1 LAPIN
6 CTINYHPGKANVFVD
21 ALSRKTIAG
30 SIFAMFTMQKELLL
44 DLERAG
50 VEMMVGEIQSYI
62 SSLTLELT
70 LMEEIRTAQLSND
83 KITKSH
89 EEVEKGVQSD
99 FHVAGDGIMKFRNR
113 VCITNDAELKRVIL
127 SEAHQ
132 SLYTVHPGNTKMYRD
147 LRKNY
152 WWKGMKKDIAQYV
165 EQCLTCQQIKVE
177 HQKRISPY
185 LPVCLRMSGRREVV
199 PYVELS
205 TPLPE

>member
-6 CTINYHPGKANVFVD
+6 CTINYHLGKANVFVD

-30 SIFAMFTMQKELLL
+30 SISAMFTMQKELLL

-83 KITKSH
+83 EITKAMKKWK
-89 EEVEKGVQSD
+89 KGVQSD

-113 VCITNDAELKRVIL
+113 VCITNDMELKRVIL

-132 SLYTVHPGNTKMYRD
+132 SLYTVHPGNTKMYQD

-165 EQCLTCQQIKVE
+165 E
-177 HQKRISPY
+177 
-185 LPVCLRMSGRREVV
+185 
-199 PYVELS
+199 
-205 TPLPE
+205 